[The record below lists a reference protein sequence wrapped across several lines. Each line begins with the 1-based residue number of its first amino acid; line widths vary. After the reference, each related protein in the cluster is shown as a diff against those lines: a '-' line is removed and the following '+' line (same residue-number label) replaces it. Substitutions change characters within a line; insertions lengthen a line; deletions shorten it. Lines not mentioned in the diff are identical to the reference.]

1 MIFKNLNKNKIL
13 KPQGYDDFKLK
24 LFNNIKKLISFILKI
39 QYFSYFFLFPYTYVH

>member
-24 LFNNIKKLISFILKI
+24 IFNNIKN
-39 QYFSYFFLFPYTYVH
+39 